1 MIEKKLDR
9 NDLTMKG
16 RHIYTYIKALI
27 LMIAVSACEKNNEQK
42 LTDYPIEM
50 YIYEAETKALLD
62 ATTFATVGN
71 QLHICDYYTP
81 KDPAV
86 APTLY
91 IDDQVKSQGATIWP
105 FVNKKYSWTPDGVHK
120 FYGWMYKDV
129 NLQDGQQTAAA
140 FFGSELQLDTEQKLT
155 LPAKTIDQ
163 RTTQLDFM
171 YSNIYERNLNNPNP
185 DFMSPV
191 ELEFSHLFTAFS
203 LAAKNMSE
211 NIDYRLRSVKIEGLV
226 TRCTAVIDFSGT
238 EKASVEYSGQSND
251 NGNGTADYS
260 YTFAQSQRFVLSD
273 ELTDITTGN
282 SDEQNREYKITWP
295 MTAEQAGQVKITV
308 EYDTGSDSSEAATK
322 VLTLSE
328 EAWEAGMKNNVNI
341 VFIDKEVHLICTV
354 EDWTYEEE
362 EMQFT
367 DVVTIH
373 EDGKIRWEENSINSI
388 DTATGEVVIKQNGDP
403 AIAHFHIETPLGAI
417 WHASLIGTGE
427 GQVDAFEFVGP
438 NYGEVGDEHGTI
450 QIRARNLSDL
460 APTHKAI
467 LRITVTTG
475 DGRTLVVNELAP
487 SSASFKE
494 YTIVQNRI

>member
-1 MIEKKLDR
+1 MGMKK
-9 NDLTMKG
+9 K
-16 RHIYTYIKALI
+16 YIHMLLGVIIMVTAF
-27 LMIAVSACEKNNEQK
+27 ACEKSEQK
-42 LTDYPIEM
+42 FGDYSIAM
-50 YIYEAETKALLD
+50 YVKEAQTKALLNP
-62 ATTFATVGN
+62 TTFATKGN

-81 KDPAV
+81 KDQAV
-86 APTLY
+86 DPTLY
-91 IDDQVKSQGATIWP
+91 IDDQVESQGATIWP

-120 FYGWMYKDV
+120 FYGWMHKDV

-140 FFGSELQLDTEQKLT
+140 FFGSELQLDRSTQKLT
-155 LPAKTIDQ
+155 LPAKTINQ
-163 RTTQLDFM
+163 STTQFDFM
-171 YSNIYERNLNNPNP
+171 YSDIYERNLNENP
-185 DFMSPV
+185 DYMSPV
-191 ELEFSHLFTAFS
+191 ELKFSHLFTSFGI
-203 LAAKNMSE
+203 AAKNEST
-211 NIDYRLRSVKIEGLV
+211 NITYRLHSVQVEGLV
-226 TRCTAVIDFSGT
+226 TRASAVIDFSDD
-238 EKASVEYSGQSND
+238 EEVRVAYNDQSNA
-251 NGNGTADYS
+251 NGNTNADYS
-260 YTFAQSQRFVLSD
+260 YTFDDRLVLSSR
-273 ELTDITTGN
+273 LTDIAT
-282 SDEQNREYKITWP
+282 RESAEDARQYFIAWP
-295 MTAEQAGQVKITV
+295 MTAQQAAQVKITV
-308 EYDTGSDSSEAATK
+308 VYDTGNGTNSSTK

-328 EAWEAGMKNNVNI
+328 DAWEAGKKNNVNI

-354 EDWTYEEE
+354 VDWEYEEE

-403 AIAHFHIETPLGAI
+403 AIAHFHIETPRGAI

-487 SSASFKE
+487 SSTSFKE